1 VNTAATGSRD
11 AIVPTNTA
19 WATGGN
25 AQPSGTVVTAVG
37 TVVVV
42 DVVVDVV
49 LVLVEL
55 ATAGAS
61 VVVVVSALTSAGALK
76 PRISATREVTK
87 MARRIDS
94 TLLTESPCRT
104 AVVQRY

>member
-1 VNTAATGSRD
+1 MNTAETGSSEVT
-11 AIVPTNTA
+11 VPTKTA
-19 WATGGN
+19 WATGGS

-37 TVVVV
+37 TEVVV
-42 DVVVDVV
+42 DEVVLE

-55 ATAGAS
+55 VSDTTV
-61 VVVVVSALTSAGALK
+61 VVVVVSALTNAGAPTPK
-76 PRISATREVTK
+76 NNTTSVVAMKV
-87 MARRIDS
+87 RRIGS

>member
-1 VNTAATGSRD
+1 M
-11 AIVPTNTA
+11 
-19 WATGGN
+19 
-25 AQPSGTVVTAVG
+25 
-37 TVVVV
+37 V

-61 VVVVVSALTSAGALK
+61 VVVVVSALTNAGAPEPK
-76 PRISATREVTK
+76 NNTTRVVA
-87 MARRIDS
+87 MMVRRIDS

>member
-19 WATGGN
+19 WATEGN
-25 AQPSGTVVTAVG
+25 PQPSGTVVTAVG

-42 DVVVDVV
+42 EVVVELLLVE
-49 LVLVEL
+49 LVLVP
-55 ATAGAS
+55 GID
-61 VVVVVSALTSAGALK
+61 VVVVSALTNEGAPM
-76 PRISATREVTK
+76 PRNNTTRVVA
-87 MARRIDS
+87 MMVRRIVS
-94 TLLTESPCRT
+94 TLLTKSPCRT

>member
-1 VNTAATGSRD
+1 
-11 AIVPTNTA
+11 
-19 WATGGN
+19 
-25 AQPSGTVVTAVG
+25 VG

-42 DVVVDVV
+42 DVVVE

-55 ATAGAS
+55 VSTVTAGAC
-61 VVVVVSALTSAGALK
+61 VVVVVSALTNAGVPK
-76 PRISATREVTK
+76 PRISATRLVAM

>member
-1 VNTAATGSRD
+1 MELGL
-11 AIVPTNTA
+11 
-19 WATGGN
+19 
-25 AQPSGTVVTAVG
+25 G

-42 DVVVDVV
+42 DVVVE

-55 ATAGAS
+55 VTTGTCV
-61 VVVVVSALTSAGALK
+61 VVVVVSALTIAGVPK
-76 PRISATREVTK
+76 PRNNTTREVA
-87 MARRIDS
+87 MMSRRIDS

>member
-1 VNTAATGSRD
+1 M
-11 AIVPTNTA
+11 
-19 WATGGN
+19 
-25 AQPSGTVVTAVG
+25 G

-42 DVVVDVV
+42 DVVVELV

-55 ATAGAS
+55 VSTVAAGAC

>member
-1 VNTAATGSRD
+1 M
-11 AIVPTNTA
+11 
-19 WATGGN
+19 
-25 AQPSGTVVTAVG
+25 TAVG

-42 DVVVDVV
+42 VVVVDVV
-49 LVLVEL
+49 LVELVL
-55 ATAGAS
+55 LVTTGAS
-61 VVVVVSALTSAGALK
+61 VVVVVSALTNVGALK
-76 PRISATREVTK
+76 PKNNTTRLVAM